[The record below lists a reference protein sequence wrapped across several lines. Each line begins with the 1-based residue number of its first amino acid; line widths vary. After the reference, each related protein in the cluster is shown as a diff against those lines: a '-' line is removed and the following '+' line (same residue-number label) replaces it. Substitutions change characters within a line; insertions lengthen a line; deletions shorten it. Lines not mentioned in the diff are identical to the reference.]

1 MKKILSVFAFAAAVL
16 AAVPSCTKDNNDGD
30 DNSII
35 TPGGDEGG
43 ENGGTTGDKPASLSG
58 SDYAVIILDETSL
71 GAVQSKVATN
81 LGPDD
86 TNSFL
91 YIWEGTYNPGVCS
104 GVNFYGQ
111 AADWTALTVGSVGW
125 SGCGFFIATEP
136 AGLAD
141 WRARVAAA
149 PESYYLHFA
158 LKPGKE
164 GDIHCISFIWGST
177 KWVAGIGGAFNDNG
191 TVYNEVKPV
200 GGTLVANEWNEF
212 EISVADMG
220 INFNQALK
228 DGGDNYM
235 TFLSGGATGTQLN
248 LDAVFVY
255 KK

>member
-1 MKKILSVFAFAAAVL
+1 MKKILSVFAFAAAIFAV
-16 AAVPSCTKDNNDGD
+16 VPSCTKDDNNGG

-35 TPGGDEGG
+35 TPGGDDSGN
-43 ENGGTTGDKPASLSG
+43 NGGTTTEKPASLSG
-58 SDYAVIILDETSL
+58 SDYAVVILDETSL
-71 GAVQSKVATN
+71 GAIQGKVATN

-91 YIWEGTYNPGVCS
+91 YIWENTYNAGVCS

-125 SGCGFFIATEP
+125 SGFGFFISNEP

-141 WRARVAAA
+141 WRARVAAD

-158 LKPGKE
+158 IKPGKA
-164 GDIHCISFIWGST
+164 GDVHCVSFIWGST
-177 KWVAGIGGAFNDNG
+177 KWVAGIGDAFNDNG
-191 TVYNEVKPV
+191 TIYDEVKPV
-200 GGTLVANEWNEF
+200 SGTLVANEWNEF

-228 DGGDNYM
+228 AEGDNYL
-235 TFLSGGATGTQLN
+235 TFLSGAATGTQLN

>member
-1 MKKILSVFAFAAAVL
+1 MKKILSVFAFAAAVF
-16 AAVPSCTKDNNDGD
+16 AAVPSCTKDDNNGG

-35 TPGGDEGG
+35 TPGGDDEEG
-43 ENGGTTGDKPASLSG
+43 NKPADLHSSLKG
-58 SDYAVIILDETSL
+58 SDYAVVVLDETSL
-71 GAVQSKVATN
+71 GAIGGNVAVN

-91 YIWEGTYNPGVCS
+91 YIWDGTYNAGVCS

-125 SGCGFFIATEP
+125 SGCGFFLSTEP
-136 AGLAD
+136 EGLAD

-158 LKPGKE
+158 LKPGNE
-164 GDIHCISFIWGST
+164 GDIHCISFIWGDT
-177 KWVAGIGGAFNDNG
+177 KWAAGIGGDFNDNG
-191 TVYNEVKPV
+191 AVSNEVKPV

-220 INFNQALK
+220 INFNQSLK
-228 DGGDNYM
+228 DAGDNYI
-235 TFLSGGATGTQLN
+235 TFLSGGVAGTQLN